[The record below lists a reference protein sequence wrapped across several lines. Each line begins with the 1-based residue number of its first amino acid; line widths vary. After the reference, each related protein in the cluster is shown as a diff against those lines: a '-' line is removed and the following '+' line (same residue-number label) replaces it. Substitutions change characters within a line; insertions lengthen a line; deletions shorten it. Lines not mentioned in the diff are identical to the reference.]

1 MKTRT
6 ELAEK
11 LFRGVGVELGVAAGA
26 FSSHIL
32 RQDKVSLLYSIDRWN
47 DHHNIAEYFTALT
60 LLKSHGSRSL
70 VVRASF
76 SDVLHCIP
84 NEHMNFIYIDG
95 YAHTGQDEG
104 ATIRT
109 WWSKLKSGGVFSGHD
124 YDPAWPLTVAAVDA
138 FVAKHNLALNTTTD
152 DHFQSWWVVKP

>member
-32 RQDKVSLLYSIDRWN
+32 RQDSVSLLYSIDRWN
-47 DHHNIAEYFTALT
+47 DHHNMAEYFTALT

-70 VVRASF
+70 VIRASF
-76 SDVLHCIP
+76 AEALHCIP
-84 NEHMNFIYIDG
+84 NDHLRFAYIDG
-95 YAHTGQDEG
+95 YAHTGQDDG
-104 ATIRT
+104 KTLDD
-109 WWSKLKSGGVFSGHD
+109 WWPKLKSHGVFAGHD
-124 YDPAWPLTVAAVDA
+124 YDPAWPLTMKAVDA
-138 FVAKHNLALNTTTD
+138 FVAKHSLTLNVTTND
-152 DHFQSWWVVKP
+152 RFQSWYIIKP